1 MADLPILTDR
11 LILRPWEDRDRDAA
25 WAMALDEAVMR
36 YLPALD
42 RAGSDA
48 MVDRFMAMQAEHG
61 HTFWVVERRADGAF
75 LGMCGMAQPR
85 DPLVEYEVG
94 WRLARHA
101 WGHGYAQEAARATL
115 DWAWANRA
123 MATIVAITVPDNRAS
138 WTLMERIGM
147 TRRAE
152 DDFEHPSLPE
162 GHPLRPHILYR
173 IERPA

>member
-1 MADLPILTDR
+1 MATPSG
-11 LILRPWEDRDRDAA
+11 W
-25 WAMALDEAVMR
+25 WS
-36 YLPALD
+36 
-42 RAGSDA
+42 G
-48 MVDRFMAMQAEHG
+48 
-61 HTFWVVERRADGAF
+61 ADGAF

-101 WGHGYAQEAARATL
+101 WGRGYAQEAARATL
-115 DWAWANRA
+115 DWAWAHRA
-123 MATIVAITVPDNRAS
+123 MPTIVAITVPDNRAS

-162 GHPLRPHILYR
+162 GHPCARTSSIASSAR
-173 IERPA
+173 QRKM